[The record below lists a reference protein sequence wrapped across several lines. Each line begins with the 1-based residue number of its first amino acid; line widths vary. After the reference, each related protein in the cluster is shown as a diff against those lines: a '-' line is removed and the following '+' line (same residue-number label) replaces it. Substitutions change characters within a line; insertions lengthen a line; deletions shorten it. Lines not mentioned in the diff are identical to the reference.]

1 MIFQGISPEMF
12 KQLQQKLG
20 ELYLRLSNPGRETA
34 PLSIAAISTSSDAA
48 LIAKLARASQESGKL
63 DRAET
68 LWLRLEELEPG
79 SAPLVELGLIHHRQG
94 RLQDAERLYH
104 ATLQS
109 NSSIFEALH
118 MLGILRSQQG
128 RWDEA
133 AGLLTDAVSQNP
145 ASAQAHSDLGNALN
159 ETGQHDEAIAS
170 YSTAIALRPDFAEA
184 HNNLGIALNTVERH
198 EQAIASCRRALAI
211 DAELA
216 EAHYNIGN
224 ALYALDRHEEAIASF
239 RRALEI
245 KPDDV
250 EVHNNLGLALNDL
263 NRQGEAIA
271 LFDRAL
277 ALKPDFADA
286 HWNRGLAL
294 LTLGDFKNG
303 WEEYEWRWRTK
314 VTAPMQDFP
323 RPLWLGE
330 TDPRGKT
337 VLLHADQGFGDTI
350 QFARYAP
357 MLAAKGARVVLQVFA
372 PVKELLSGLEGV
384 ERVVARG
391 EPLQDFDCHC
401 PLSSLPRAFGT
412 RLENIPAG
420 IPYLRASADRIA
432 KWQTLLNPAAGVRV
446 GLTWSGNR
454 GSRRH
459 RLRSISLAR
468 LLPLLSAPGVR
479 FVSLQKDMPDE
490 DARTLAGLPQVTHI
504 GDRLADFADTAAA
517 VSLLDLVISID
528 TSVAHL
534 AGAMGKPVWLMLLL
548 TQDWRWLLE
557 REDSPWYPSA
567 RLFRQTSVG
576 DWDSVIERV
585 RTELLRFSP
594 PA

>member
-1 MIFQGISPEMF
+1 MNAQA
-12 KQLQQKLG
+12 LG
-20 ELYLRLSNPGRETA
+20 QTLSEA
-34 PLSIAAISTSSDAA
+34 AA
-48 LIAKLARASQESGKL
+48 L
-63 DRAET
+63 
-68 LWLRLEELEPG
+68 
-79 SAPLVELGLIHHRQG
+79 HRQG
-94 RLQDAERLYH
+94 RLPEAERLYT
-104 ATLQS
+104 AVLQIDNS
-109 NSSIFEALH
+109 NFDALH
-118 MLGILRSQQG
+118 LLGILRTQQG
-128 RWDEA
+128 KWEA
-133 AGLLTDAVSQNP
+133 AAALLSDAVRRNP
-145 ASAQAHSDLGNALN
+145 ASADAHSNLGNALN
-159 ETGQHDEAIAS
+159 ESRRHDEAIAS
-170 YSTAIALRPDFAEA
+170 YGKAIALRPDFAEA

-211 DAELA
+211 NANLA

-245 KPDDV
+245 KPDDI

-263 NRQGEAIA
+263 NRQAEAIA
-271 LFDRAL
+271 LYDRAL
-277 ALKPDFADA
+277 VLKPDFADA

-303 WEEYEWRWRTK
+303 LEEYEWRWRTN

-323 RPLWLGE
+323 RPLWLGA

-350 QFARYAP
+350 QLARYAP
-357 MLAAKGARVVLQVFA
+357 MLAAKGARVVLQVLP
-372 PVKELLSGLEGV
+372 PVKALMSGLEGV

-391 EPLQDFDCHC
+391 EPLPDFDCHC

-412 RLENIPAG
+412 RLESIPAR
-420 IPYLRASADRIA
+420 IPYLQASADRVT
-432 KWQTLLNPAAGVRV
+432 KWQALLAGTTGLRI

-454 GSRRH
+454 STRRH

-468 LLPLLSAPGVR
+468 LLPLLSTPGVR

-490 DARTLAGLPQVTHI
+490 DAKTLEGLPAVTHI

-528 TSVAHL
+528 TSVVHL
-534 AGAMGKPVWLMLLL
+534 AGAIGKPVWVMMLL
-548 TQDWRWLLE
+548 TQDWRWLLD
-557 REDSPWYPSA
+557 RADSPWYPSA
-567 RLFRQTSVG
+567 RLFRQTRVG

-585 RTELLRFSP
+585 RTELPRFSP